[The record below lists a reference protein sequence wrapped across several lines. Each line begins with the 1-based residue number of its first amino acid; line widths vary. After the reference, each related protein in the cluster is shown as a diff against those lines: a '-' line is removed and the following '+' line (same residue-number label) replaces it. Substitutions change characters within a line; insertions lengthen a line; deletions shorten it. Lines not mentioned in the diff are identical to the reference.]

1 MLLKRGSRG
10 EDVKRLQTVLH
21 LIADGIYGPL
31 TEEAVKDYQR
41 NSGKLTVDGIV
52 GDKTWN
58 SLFPAKSEPKNKRVI
73 TEIIVHCSA
82 TPDGKDYTVDDIRRW
97 HLQRGFA
104 DVGYHY
110 IIYRDGSVHPGRSES
125 MTGAHCSGH
134 NSHSIGVCYVGGLT
148 ADGKTPKDT
157 RTPEQKAALL
167 TLLKELKSRYPGAKI
182 YQHYKF
188 ANKACP
194 CFDAEREYSLL

>member
-10 EDVKRLQTVLH
+10 DDVKRLQSALN
-21 LIADGIYGPL
+21 LIADGIFGPL
-31 TEEAVKDYQR
+31 TEEAVKDYQIHH
-41 NSGKLTVDGIV
+41 NLTVDGIV
-52 GDKTWN
+52 GNKTWN
-58 SLFPAKSEPKNKRVI
+58 SLFPSQSKNSRI
-73 TEIIVHCSA
+73 INEIIIHCSA

-97 HLQRGFA
+97 HLQRGFS

-125 MTGAHCSGH
+125 VTGAHCTGH
-134 NSHSIGVCYVGGLT
+134 NSHSIGVCYIGGLSG
-148 ADGKTPKDT
+148 DGKTPEDT
-157 RTPEQKAALL
+157 RTPAQKEALL

-182 YQHYKF
+182 YPHYKF

-194 CFDAEREYSLL
+194 CFDAESEYAIV